1 MFDLATWEL
10 LSYVV
15 TVIGLPLAILLF
27 LHEQRKERNNEEEE
41 IHQQISDSYTEF
53 LKLVLEHAD
62 LGLMSR
68 EAAPL
73 PLSAEQ
79 QERRRVLFG
88 LLVSLFERAYVLA
101 YEDAMNER
109 QRRRWAAWEDWM
121 REWCQREEFRA
132 ALPELLRGED
142 PDFVRYIGALAEEES
157 ARRTLPANGA
167 SAASSEAPSTG
178 LRR

>member
-1 MFDLATWEL
+1 MFDLETWEL
-10 LSYVV
+10 LSYVI

-27 LHEQRKERNNEEEE
+27 FHEQRKERNNEEEE
-41 IHQQISDSYTEF
+41 IHQQISDSYTDF
-53 LKLVLEHAD
+53 LRLVLEHAD

-68 EAAPL
+68 QASPIPL
-73 PLSAEQ
+73 NAEQ

-101 YEDAMNER
+101 YEDAMNEH
-109 QRRRWAAWEDWM
+109 QQRRWASWEDWM
-121 REWCQREEFRA
+121 REWCGREEFRA

-157 ARRTLPANGA
+157 ARAAMPAKGA
-167 SAASSEAPSTG
+167 SAASSAAPSIG
-178 LRR
+178 LRK